1 MPVVG
6 TEFGWLS
13 RRLLLVGAG
22 TVAACSVLPQ
32 PKYVQRTLWPLTV
45 RRPQAL
51 PPRTH
56 GKVLMVRDLQPAP
69 GLEQQ
74 GLQWKLPDGSLHVDF
89 YNLWAVPPAQGVTD
103 DLRRWLG
110 DAGLFAAVVGPA
122 SGITP
127 DLTLEGELTT
137 LSADPPAK
145 LSHAA
150 MVLVLT
156 DQHGVSSR
164 IVMQRTVA
172 ADAPLTTDTPA
183 GVAAATLAAVRV
195 MLQDVEMALRGVV
208 VGVGGRRG
216 RA

>member
-1 MPVVG
+1 MPAVG
-6 TEFGWLS
+6 TEFRFLS
-13 RRLLLVGAG
+13 RRLLLASAG
-22 TVAACSVLPQ
+22 MVAACSVLPQ
-32 PKYVQRTLWPLTV
+32 AKYVQRTLWPLTV

-51 PPRTH
+51 PPRAH

-89 YNLWAVPPAQGVTD
+89 YNQWAVPPAQGITD

-110 DAGLFAAVVGPA
+110 DSGLFAAVVGAA
-122 SGITP
+122 SGVAP

-137 LSADPPAK
+137 LSADPQAK

-150 MVLVLT
+150 VVLVLT
-156 DQHGVSSR
+156 DQHAISSR
-164 IVMQRTVA
+164 ILMQRTVA
-172 ADAPLTTDTPA
+172 AEAPMTADTPA
-183 GVAAATLAAVRV
+183 GVAAATLEAVRM
-195 MLQDVEMALRGVV
+195 MLQDVEIALRNAVG
-208 VGVGGRRG
+208 GVGGRRG